1 MYLKVP
7 CEIIDDFNMN
17 SARIEFDENAPTNT
31 RLFTLPF
38 QGEPSEIDEITFKS
52 NDLNQSKLNSY
63 FEIKSKT
70 LLLKAH
76 YDLDVIQLDLIEILF
91 TCSSKVSNVENT
103 FLLYVTINDVNDKA
117 PEFIG
122 VPYAF
127 SIKELVPVGT
137 TVFQNI
143 KAIDRDLP
151 DKPNS
156 QISFSIIKGPC
167 SEYFE
172 FPLTTKSDLATSK
185 LIQYDLFSKCNLT
198 IKAIVIFEFY

>member
-1 MYLKVP
+1 
-7 CEIIDDFNMN
+7 MN

-38 QGEPSEIDEITFKS
+38 QGEQNEIDEIKFKS

-63 FEIKSKT
+63 FEINSKT
-70 LLLKAH
+70 LVLKAH
-76 YDLDVIQLDLIEILF
+76 YDLDVIQIDLIEILF
-91 TCSSKVSNVENT
+91 TCSSKVSNIENT

-122 VPYAF
+122 APYSF
-127 SIKELVPVGT
+127 SIKELIPVGT
-137 TVFQNI
+137 IVFQNI

-172 FPLTTKSDLATSK
+172 FPLTTNSDLATSK

-198 IKAIVIFEFY
+198 IKAIV